1 MPALFYLAIAPVTA
15 ATLTAAEAGTDRL
28 SGVEELLLQ
37 GGVGAI
43 MIVIWYFTF
52 RTGAAQQQESLE
64 RINDLTK
71 LLLDQAR
78 EATAQLVE
86 VVREDNRHK
95 AAINDTLNE
104 LRHEIRMHATEHKRK
119 HDE

>member
-1 MPALFYLAIAPVTA
+1 MPALFYFAIAPVT
-15 ATLTAAEAGTDRL
+15 TAALSVAETNGDRL
-28 SGVEELLLQ
+28 SNVEELLLQ

-95 AAINDTLNE
+95 AAISDTLNE
-104 LRHEIRMHATEHKRK
+104 LRHEIRMHANEHKRRN
-119 HDE
+119 DE